1 MQLSGS
7 SSLECRQ
14 VSKLRLIVSVLAAIA
29 VIGPAMAETE
39 VVDGIPPVSIATS
52 MPDNGDPT
60 GSRRWLAQ
68 HGITYGLVYTGEA
81 LRNVS
86 GGIRRGG
93 LYQGK
98 LEAFTAVDFG
108 KFAGWQG
115 LSFFGNA
122 FQIHRTSGMRA
133 EHFNSL
139 ITISNIEAVPST
151 RLSELWLEQKLFD
164 DRFGFR
170 FGQLAADAEF
180 FISDYSKMFLSSDWP
195 TITGANLPSGGPAYP
210 LATPGVRWRFD
221 SEQNWSALVAVFNGN
236 PGEQGTVNT
245 TGTNFRIN
253 DPPLLMGEVQYRRNQ
268 GKDDS
273 GLAGIYRLGGWHHF
287 GEFHDH
293 RFGADGLSLAD
304 PSSNGIARRIRGNSG
319 IYGVI
324 DQQIYRPANGGPDSG
339 IGIFSR
345 TSASPSD
352 TSHINFFID
361 GGIVFS
367 GMIPGRPNDR
377 FGASVIR
384 ANISRQVRGFDRDV
398 IAHSGFVQPVRSNE
412 LTIELSYQAQIKP
425 GWTLQPTFEYVTRP
439 GGHISDPDRP
449 QKPIKSG
456 AIFGVRTT
464 IAY

>member
-1 MQLSGS
+1 MPKPKLKI
-7 SSLECRQ
+7 SL
-14 VSKLRLIVSVLAAIA
+14 VAALMMA
-29 VIGPAMAETE
+29 GPAMAETDIS
-39 VVDGIPPVSIATS
+39 DGIPTASIATS
-52 MPDNGDPT
+52 MAANGDPT
-60 GSRRWLAQ
+60 GSRKWLAR
-68 HGITYGLVYTGEA
+68 HGITYGLIYTGEA
-81 LRNVS
+81 LRNES

-98 LEAFTAVDFG
+98 LEAFTAVDLG
-108 KFAGWQG
+108 RLAGWQG

-122 FQIHRTSGMRA
+122 FQIHRTSGMRG

-139 ITISNIEAVPST
+139 ITISNIEAIPST

-170 FGQLAADAEF
+170 FGQLAADTEF
-180 FISDYSKMFLSSDWP
+180 FVSDYSKMFLSSDWP

-221 SEQNWSALVAVFNGN
+221 PNKNWSALLAVFNGD

-268 GKDDS
+268 GKDDG
-273 GLAGIYRLGGWHHF
+273 GLAGSYRLGGWHHF

-293 RFGADGLSLAD
+293 RLGTDGLLLAAA
-304 PSSNGIARRIRGNSG
+304 SSNGIARRIRGNSG

-339 IGIFSR
+339 VGLFSR
-345 TSASPSD
+345 ISASPSES
-352 TSHINFFID
+352 SHINFFFD
-361 GGIVFS
+361 GGIVIS
-367 GMIPGRPNDR
+367 GMIPGRPDDK
-377 FGASVIR
+377 FGASFIY
-384 ANISRQVRGFDRDV
+384 ANISDQARAFDRDM
-398 IAHSGFVQPVRSNE
+398 IAHSGNKMPVRNYE
-412 LTIELSYQAQIKP
+412 TTLELSYQAQIVP
-425 GWTLQPTFEYVTRP
+425 GWTLQPSFQYVIHP

-449 QKPIKSG
+449 ERAIGNG
-456 AIFGVRTT
+456 AIFGVRTM